1 MAVNTCKPFQEENQL
16 SRSKRSGAGLN
27 NEQEKVMLNNNVVL
41 VTGGTGD
48 IGTAVIKELNASFK
62 HLIALDLLPEERGQK
77 WCLELRDQGYNNCY
91 FRHMDVT
98 NYEQCEAVV
107 AQIIKEFGNVDVLI
121 NNAGITR
128 DAVFTK
134 MSKLQWDEVMRVNLD
149 GMFNVTKQV
158 VEGMKSQGSGRIVNV
173 SSVNAQ
179 KGQFSQANY
188 AASKAGVYGFTKSLA
203 QELMSKN
210 ITVNS
215 ISPGYV
221 NTRLMQGI
229 RPDILDEIINLIPAK
244 RLADPQEVAWAIEFL
259 ISEKSR
265 YITGANLS
273 VNGGLHMY

>member
-1 MAVNTCKPFQEENQL
+1 MVNTNL
-16 SRSKRSGAGLN
+16 ALI
-27 NEQEKVMLNNNVVL
+27 
-41 VTGGTGD
+41 TGGTGD
-48 IGTAVIKELNASFK
+48 IGTATAKEFNAKFK
-62 HLIALDLLPEERGQK
+62 HVIALDVLAADKAKEWLGSVHNE
-77 WCLELRDQGYNNCY
+77 GYKNIS

-98 NYEQCEAVV
+98 NFDECKEVV
-107 AQIIKEFGNVDVLI
+107 DELISLYGPVDVLV

-128 DAVFTK
+128 DSVFTK
-134 MSKLQWDEVMRVNLD
+134 MTKQQWDEVLRVNLD
-149 GMFNVTKQV
+149 GMFNVTRQV
-158 VEGMKSQGSGRIVNV
+158 VEGMKAQASGRIVNV

-203 QELMSKN
+203 QELMMKN

-229 RPDILDEIINLIPAK
+229 RPDILDGIINLIPAK
-244 RLADPQEVAWAIEFL
+244 RLAEPQEIAWAIEFL

-273 VNGGLHMY
+273 INGGLHMY

>member
-1 MAVNTCKPFQEENQL
+1 
-16 SRSKRSGAGLN
+16 
-27 NEQEKVMLNNNVVL
+27 MLNNNVVL
-41 VTGGTGD
+41 ITGGTGD
-48 IGTAVIKELNASFK
+48 IGTAVAKQLDSTFK
-62 HLIALDLLPEERGQK
+62 HVIALDLVSYDEGEAWLHDLK
-77 WCLELRDQGYNNCY
+77 AQGYKNIN

-98 NYEQCEAVV
+98 DYEQCAEVIGL
-107 AQIIKEFGNVDVLI
+107 IIEEFGGIDVLI

-134 MSKLQWDEVMRVNLD
+134 MTKRQWDEVLRVNLD

-158 VEGMKSQGSGRIVNV
+158 VESMKAQESGRIVNV

-203 QELMSKN
+203 QELMIKN

-221 NTRLMQGI
+221 NTRLMKGI
-229 RPDILDEIINLIPAK
+229 RPDILEGIINLIPAK
-244 RLADPQEVAWAIEFL
+244 RLAEPQEIAWAIEFL

>member
-1 MAVNTCKPFQEENQL
+1 MQ
-16 SRSKRSGAGLN
+16 
-27 NEQEKVMLNNNVVL
+27 NNNVVL
-41 VTGGTGD
+41 ITGGTGD
-48 IGTAVIKELNASFK
+48 IGTAVAKELDGSYK
-62 HLIALDLLPEERGQK
+62 HVIALDLISDEKGNAWK
-77 WCLELRDQGYNNCY
+77 KELQDQGFKNIS

-98 NYEQCEAVV
+98 DFDQCQEVISV
-107 AQIIKEFGNVDVLI
+107 IIKELGSIDALI

-134 MSKLQWDEVMRVNLD
+134 MTKQQWDEVLRVNLD
-149 GMFNVTKQV
+149 GMFNVTRQV
-158 VEGMKSQGSGRIVNV
+158 VDSMKAQASGRIVNV

-229 RPDILDEIINLIPAK
+229 RPDILESIIQLIPAK
-244 RLADPQEVAWAIEFL
+244 RLAEPQEIAWAIEFL

-273 VNGGLHMY
+273 INGGLHMY

>member
-1 MAVNTCKPFQEENQL
+1 MQ
-16 SRSKRSGAGLN
+16 
-27 NEQEKVMLNNNVVL
+27 NNNVVL
-41 VTGGTGD
+41 ITGGTGD
-48 IGTAVIKELNASFK
+48 IGTAVAKQLNATYK
-62 HLIALDLLPEERGQK
+62 HVIALDLISQDKGKSWGQD
-77 WCLELRDQGYNNCY
+77 LINQDYNNIA

-98 NYEQCEAVV
+98 DFDQCKEVIGSV
-107 AQIIKEFGNVDVLI
+107 IKEFGNVDALI

-128 DAVFTK
+128 DTVFTK
-134 MSKLQWDEVMRVNLD
+134 MTKQQWDEVLRVNLD
-149 GMFNVTKQV
+149 GMFNVTRQV
-158 VEGMKSQGSGRIVNV
+158 VECMKAQASGRIVNV

-179 KGQFSQANY
+179 KGQFSQVNY
-188 AASKAGVYGFTKSLA
+188 AASKAGVYGFTKSLS
-203 QELMSKN
+203 QELMIKN

-229 RPDILDEIINLIPAK
+229 RPDILDGIINLIPAK
-244 RLADPQEVAWAIEFL
+244 RLADPQEIAWAIEFL

>member
-1 MAVNTCKPFQEENQL
+1 MQH
-16 SRSKRSGAGLN
+16 N
-27 NEQEKVMLNNNVVL
+27 NIVL
-41 VTGGTGD
+41 ITGGTGD
-48 IGTAVIKELNASFK
+48 IGTAIAKELNSSYK
-62 HLIALDLLPEERGQK
+62 HVFSLDLVSAEDGK
-77 WCLELRDQGYNNCY
+77 AWKKELMNEGYKNIH

-98 NYEQCEAVV
+98 DYEQCGKVISS
-107 AQIIKEFGNVDVLI
+107 IIEEYGNIDVLI

-134 MSKLQWDEVMRVNLD
+134 MTKQQWDEVLTVNLD
-149 GMFNVTKQV
+149 GMFNVTRHV
-158 VEGMKSQGSGRIVNV
+158 VENMREHESGRIVNI

-215 ISPGYV
+215 LSPGYV
-221 NTRLMQGI
+221 DTRLMKGI
-229 RPDILDEIINLIPAK
+229 RPDILEGIIAQIPAK
-244 RLADPQEVAWAIEFL
+244 RLAQTQEIAWAVEFL
-259 ISEKSR
+259 VSEKSR

>member
-1 MAVNTCKPFQEENQL
+1 MQ
-16 SRSKRSGAGLN
+16 
-27 NEQEKVMLNNNVVL
+27 NNNVVL
-41 VTGGTGD
+41 ITGGTGD
-48 IGTAVIKELNASFK
+48 IGTAVAKQLDASYK
-62 HLIALDLLPEERGQK
+62 HVIALDLISDEKGRAWKQ
-77 WCLELRDQGYNNCY
+77 ELINEGYKNIT
-91 FRHMDVT
+91 FKHMDVT
-98 NYEQCEAVV
+98 DFDQCQEVIGT
-107 AQIIKEFGNVDVLI
+107 IIKELGSIDALI

-134 MSKLQWDEVMRVNLD
+134 MTKLQWDEVLRVNLD
-149 GMFNVTKQV
+149 GMFNTTRQV
-158 VEGMKSQGSGRIVNV
+158 VESMKEQASGRIVNV

-229 RPDILDEIINLIPAK
+229 RPDILESIIALIPAK
-244 RLADPQEVAWAIEFL
+244 RLAEPQEIAWAIEYL

>member
-1 MAVNTCKPFQEENQL
+1 MHH
-16 SRSKRSGAGLN
+16 N
-27 NEQEKVMLNNNVVL
+27 NIVL
-41 VTGGTGD
+41 ITGGTGD
-48 IGTAVIKELNASFK
+48 IGTAIAKELNSSYK
-62 HLIALDLLPEERGQK
+62 HVFSLDLISEEEGK
-77 WCLELRDQGYNNCY
+77 AWKKELTDEGYKNIY

-98 NYEQCEAVV
+98 DYEQCGEVISS
-107 AQIIKEFGNVDVLI
+107 IIEEYGNVDVLI

-134 MSKLQWDEVMRVNLD
+134 MTKQQWDEVLTVNLD
-149 GMFNVTKQV
+149 GMFNVTRHV
-158 VEGMKSQGSGRIVNV
+158 VENMREHESGRIVNI

-215 ISPGYV
+215 LSPGYV
-221 NTRLMQGI
+221 DTRLMKGI
-229 RPDILDEIINLIPAK
+229 RPDILEGIIAQIPAK
-244 RLADPQEVAWAIEFL
+244 RLAKTQEIAWAVEFL
-259 ISEKSR
+259 ISDKSR

>member
-1 MAVNTCKPFQEENQL
+1 
-16 SRSKRSGAGLN
+16 
-27 NEQEKVMLNNNVVL
+27 MLNNNVVL
-41 VTGGTGD
+41 ITGGTGD
-48 IGTAVIKELNASFK
+48 IGTAVAKQLDSTFK
-62 HLIALDLLPEERGQK
+62 HVIALDLISN
-77 WCLELRDQGYNNCY
+77 DQGEAWLQDLKEQEYKNVT

-98 NYEQCEAVV
+98 DYEQCSEVIGL
-107 AQIIKEFGNVDVLI
+107 IIEKFGSIDVLI

-134 MSKLQWDEVMRVNLD
+134 MTKKQWDEVLRVNLD

-158 VEGMKSQGSGRIVNV
+158 VESMKAQESGRIVNV

-203 QELMSKN
+203 QELMIKN

-221 NTRLMQGI
+221 NTRLMKGI
-229 RPDILDEIINLIPAK
+229 RPDILDGIINLIPAK
-244 RLADPQEVAWAIEFL
+244 RLAEPQEIAWAIEFL

>member
-1 MAVNTCKPFQEENQL
+1 MQ
-16 SRSKRSGAGLN
+16 
-27 NEQEKVMLNNNVVL
+27 NNNVVL
-41 VTGGTGD
+41 ITGGTGD
-48 IGTAVIKELNASFK
+48 IGTAVAKQLDASYA
-62 HLIALDLLPEERGQK
+62 HVIALDLLSDEKGHAWVEE
-77 WCLELRDQGYNNCY
+77 LNNEGYKNIY

-98 NYEQCEAVV
+98 DFDQCKQVIDAL
-107 AQIIKEFGNVDVLI
+107 IKEFGNVDVLI

-128 DAVFTK
+128 DSVFNKMTK
-134 MSKLQWDEVMRVNLD
+134 QQWDEVLRVNLD
-149 GMFNVTKQV
+149 GMFNVTRQV
-158 VEGMKSQGSGRIVNV
+158 VEGMKAQESGRIVNV

-203 QELMSKN
+203 QELMMKN

-215 ISPGYV
+215 LSPGYV

-229 RPDILDEIINLIPAK
+229 RPDILDQIINQIPAK
-244 RLADPQEVAWAIEFL
+244 RLAEPQEIAWAIEFL

-273 VNGGLHMY
+273 INGGLHMY

>member
-1 MAVNTCKPFQEENQL
+1 MHNK
-16 SRSKRSGAGLN
+16 
-27 NEQEKVMLNNNVVL
+27 NVVL
-41 VTGGTGD
+41 ITGGTGD
-48 IGTAVIKELNASFK
+48 IGTAIAKELDASYK
-62 HLIALDLLPEERGQK
+62 HVIALDLIDKELGNAWQK
-77 WCLELRDQGYNNCY
+77 ELATEGYKNIY

-98 NYEQCEAVV
+98 DFDQCEQVISA
-107 AQIIKEFGNVDVLI
+107 IIKEYGNIDVLI

-134 MSKLQWDEVMRVNLD
+134 MTKQQWDQVLRVNLD
-149 GMFNVTKQV
+149 GMFNVTRQV
-158 VEGMKSQGSGRIVNV
+158 VENMREHESGRIVNV

-188 AASKAGVYGFTKSLA
+188 AASKSGVYGFTKSLA

-215 ISPGYV
+215 LSPGYV
-221 NTRLMQGI
+221 DTRLMKGI
-229 RPDILDEIINLIPAK
+229 RPDILDSIIAQIPAK
-244 RLADPQEVAWAIEFL
+244 RLAHPQEIAWAVEFL

>member
-1 MAVNTCKPFQEENQL
+1 MANT
-16 SRSKRSGAGLN
+16 
-27 NEQEKVMLNNNVVL
+27 NVAL
-41 VTGGTGD
+41 ITGGTGD
-48 IGTAVIKELNASFK
+48 IGTAIAKQLSETFTHVV
-62 HLIALDLLPEERGQK
+62 ALDVLADNKALEWRKNLHEE
-77 WCLELRDQGYNNCY
+77 GYQHID

-98 NYEQCEAVV
+98 QFEQCKEVID
-107 AQIIKEFGNVDVLI
+107 QIIKDFGNVDALI

-134 MSKLQWDEVMRVNLD
+134 MTKQQWDEVLNVNLD
-149 GMFNVTKQV
+149 GMFNVTRQV
-158 VEGMKSQGSGRIVNV
+158 VEGMKKQGYGRIVNV

-229 RPDILDEIINLIPAK
+229 RPDILADIINLIPAK
-244 RLADPQEVAWAIEFL
+244 RLADPEEIAWAIEFL

-273 VNGGLHMY
+273 INGGLHMY

>member
-1 MAVNTCKPFQEENQL
+1 MP
-16 SRSKRSGAGLN
+16 N
-27 NEQEKVMLNNNVVL
+27 NKVAL

-48 IGTAVIKELNASFK
+48 IGTATVKQFNDHFS
-62 HLIALDLLPEERGQK
+62 HVIALDLISLEKGQS
-77 WCLELRDQGYNNCY
+77 WQDELKAQGYDNIM
-91 FRHMDVT
+91 FKHMDVT
-98 NYEQCEAVV
+98 DFDQCEEVITD
-107 AQIIKEFGNVDVLI
+107 IISKYGNVDVLI

-134 MSKLQWDEVMRVNLD
+134 MTKQQWDEVLRVNLD
-149 GMFNVTKQV
+149 GMFNVTRQV
-158 VEGMKSQGSGRIVNV
+158 VESMKAQNFGRIVNI

-215 ISPGYV
+215 LSPGYV

-229 RPDILDEIINLIPAK
+229 REDILQGIINSIPAK
-244 RLADPQEVAWAIEFL
+244 RLAEPEEIAWAIDFL
-259 ISEKSR
+259 VSEKSR

-273 VNGGLHMY
+273 INGGLHMY

>member
-1 MAVNTCKPFQEENQL
+1 
-16 SRSKRSGAGLN
+16 
-27 NEQEKVMLNNNVVL
+27 MLNNNVVL
-41 VTGGTGD
+41 ITGGTGD
-48 IGTAVIKELNASFK
+48 IGTATAKQLDSTYK
-62 HLIALDLLPEERGQK
+62 HVVALDLISPEQGKNWQED
-77 WCLELRDQGYNNCY
+77 LREQGYKNII

-98 NYEQCEAVV
+98 DFGQCEEIIAS
-107 AQIIKEFGNVDVLI
+107 IIKSYGNVDALI

-134 MSKLQWDEVMRVNLD
+134 MTKQQWDEVLRVNLD
-149 GMFNVTKQV
+149 GMFNVTRQV
-158 VEGMKSQGSGRIVNV
+158 VDGMKAQESGRIVNV

-179 KGQFSQANY
+179 KGQFSQTNY

-203 QELMSKN
+203 QELMMKN

-215 ISPGYV
+215 LSPGYV

-229 RPDILDEIINLIPAK
+229 RPDILDDIINLIPAK
-244 RLADPQEVAWAIEFL
+244 RLAEPQEIAWAIEFL

>member
-1 MAVNTCKPFQEENQL
+1 MQTY
-16 SRSKRSGAGLN
+16 
-27 NEQEKVMLNNNVVL
+27 NVVL
-41 VTGGTGD
+41 ITGGTGD
-48 IGTAVIKELNASFK
+48 IGTAIAKQLNASSNYV
-62 HLIALDLLPEERGQK
+62 IALDLASEEFGK
-77 WCLELRDQGYNNCY
+77 AWEKELSAEGYEHISFC
-91 FRHMDVT
+91 HMDVT
-98 NYEQCEAVV
+98 NYEECEQVIYS
-107 AQIIKEFGNVDVLI
+107 IIKKYGNIDILI

-134 MSKLQWDEVMRVNLD
+134 MTKKQWDEVLRVNLD
-149 GMFNVTKQV
+149 GMFNTTRQV
-158 VEGMKSQGSGRIVNV
+158 VENMREHGGGRIVNI

-221 NTRLMQGI
+221 NTRLMKGI
-229 RPDILDEIINLIPAK
+229 RPDILDSIIAHIPAK
-244 RLADPQEVAWAIEFL
+244 RLAQPEEIAWAVEFL
-259 ISEKSR
+259 VSEKSR

-273 VNGGLHMY
+273 INGGLHMY

>member
-1 MAVNTCKPFQEENQL
+1 MQ
-16 SRSKRSGAGLN
+16 
-27 NEQEKVMLNNNVVL
+27 NNNVVL
-41 VTGGTGD
+41 ITGGTGD
-48 IGTAVIKELNASFK
+48 IGTAVAKQLDSTYR
-62 HLIALDLLPEERGQK
+62 HVIALDLISNEKGKLWEQDLFEQNYK
-77 WCLELRDQGYNNCY
+77 NIS

-98 NYEQCEAVV
+98 DFDQCQEVISS
-107 AQIIKEFGNVDVLI
+107 IIKEYGNVDALI

-134 MSKLQWDEVMRVNLD
+134 MTKQQWDEVLRVNLD
-149 GMFNVTKQV
+149 GMFNVTRQV
-158 VEGMKSQGSGRIVNV
+158 VDSMKEQASGRIVNV

-203 QELMSKN
+203 QELMMKN

-215 ISPGYV
+215 LSPGYV

-229 RPDILDEIINLIPAK
+229 RPDILEGIINLIPAK
-244 RLADPQEVAWAIEFL
+244 RLAEPQEIAWAIEFL

>member
-1 MAVNTCKPFQEENQL
+1 MTTN
-16 SRSKRSGAGLN
+16 
-27 NEQEKVMLNNNVVL
+27 KVALI
-41 VTGGTGD
+41 TGGTGD
-48 IGTAVIKELNASFK
+48 IGTAVAKQLNGSFTQV
-62 HLIALDLLPEERGQK
+62 IALDLLSHEKGQI
-77 WCLELRDQGYNNCY
+77 WLENMHNEGYENVS

-98 NYEQCEAVV
+98 NFDQC
-107 AQIIKEFGNVDVLI
+107 KEIADSILSDHGTIDALV

-128 DAVFTK
+128 DSVFSKMTK
-134 MSKLQWDEVMRVNLD
+134 QQWDEVLRVNLD
-149 GMFNVTKQV
+149 GMFNVSRQV
-158 VEGMKSQGSGRIVNV
+158 VEFMKAKESGRIVNV

-179 KGQFSQANY
+179 KGQFSQVNY

-229 RPDILDEIINLIPAK
+229 RPDILESIVSQIPAK
-244 RLADPQEVAWAIEFL
+244 RLAEPEEIAWAIEFL
-259 ISEKSR
+259 ISDKSR

-273 VNGGLHMY
+273 INGGLHMY

>member
-1 MAVNTCKPFQEENQL
+1 MQK
-16 SRSKRSGAGLN
+16 
-27 NEQEKVMLNNNVVL
+27 NNVVL
-41 VTGGTGD
+41 ITGGTGD
-48 IGTAVIKELNASFK
+48 IGTAIAKQLDATYK
-62 HLIALDLLPEERGQK
+62 HVIALDLISEERGHAWQE
-77 WCLELRDQGYNNCY
+77 ELIREEYKNIS

-98 NYEQCEAVV
+98 DFDECERVIHA
-107 AQIIKEFGNVDVLI
+107 IINQWGPIDVLI

-134 MSKLQWDEVMRVNLD
+134 MTKQQWDEVLRVNLD
-149 GMFNVTKQV
+149 GMFNVTRQV
-158 VEGMKSQGSGRIVNV
+158 VESMREHESGRIVNV

-221 NTRLMQGI
+221 DTRLMQGI
-229 RPDILDEIINLIPAK
+229 RPDILASIIAQIPAK
-244 RLADPQEVAWAIEFL
+244 RLADPMEIAWAVEFL

-273 VNGGLHMY
+273 INGGLHMY

>member
-1 MAVNTCKPFQEENQL
+1 
-16 SRSKRSGAGLN
+16 
-27 NEQEKVMLNNNVVL
+27 MLNNNVL
-41 VTGGTGD
+41 LITGGTGD
-48 IGTAVIKELNASFK
+48 IGTAVVKQLDSSFK
-62 HLIALDLLPEERGQK
+62 HVIALDLILDNQGEIWLQDLK
-77 WCLELRDQGYNNCY
+77 KQGYKNAS

-98 NYEQCEAVV
+98 DYDQCAEVIGS
-107 AQIIKEFGNVDVLI
+107 IIKELGSVDVLI

-134 MSKLQWDEVMRVNLD
+134 MTKKQWDEVLRVNLD

-158 VEGMKSQGSGRIVNV
+158 VECMKAQESGRIINV

-203 QELMSKN
+203 QELMIKN

-221 NTRLMQGI
+221 NTRLMKGI
-229 RPDILDEIINLIPAK
+229 RPDILEEIINLIPAK
-244 RLADPQEVAWAIEFL
+244 RLAEPQEIAWVIEFL